1 MRVKAKSLAISTCY
15 LLLFPSV
22 EHRTSQIALSYHITH
37 CASTHITHSSLC
49 KIAASV
55 AARKNVRFFVL
66 LGLFLCPYLLSTVEQ
81 RENCTDE
88 HVCNFFAFSFH
99 SWFDPNS
106 KWRFYSLLLLLL
118 SSALLTE
125 KVCTMGMQLQFFWF
139 CLKKWSKYYYPPT
152 HNAKRVTRLHS
163 WWALPVGF
171 D

>member
-88 HVCNFFAFSFH
+88 HVCNLFRLQLSFLIRPKFKVTFLLAAAAAAVQCSSNRESVHNGDAITVFFLVLF
-99 SWFDPNS
+99 
-106 KWRFYSLLLLLL
+106 
-118 SSALLTE
+118 E
-125 KVCTMGMQLQFFWF
+125 
-139 CLKKWSKYYYPPT
+139 KWSKYYPPT

-163 WWALPVGF
+163 WWTLPVGF